1 MTEKGS
7 KFQSTVESLFRGMD
21 GYVSAKT
28 VVGDV
33 VTVNDTIIIPLVDV
47 SFGVGAGAWEKS
59 EKNSAAGGLGG
70 KLKPSAVLVVSNG
83 TAKMIPV
90 NQPQD
95 VLSKV
100 IDMVPELVNKFTAG
114 KEKPENDPE
123 VKKVIDDVVSDAKA
137 SE

>member
-1 MTEKGS
+1 MAEKET

-21 GYVSAKT
+21 SYVSAKT

-59 EKNSAAGGLGG
+59 EKNSAGGGLGG

-114 KEKPENDPE
+114 KEKPESDPE
-123 VKKVIDDVVSDAKA
+123 VKKAIDDAVSDAKA